1 MHENQETIE
10 SRLKSL
16 YSLSYRI
23 LGNGEDARDIVQ
35 EAYMTYRRQED
46 AGKLDK
52 VENLQA
58 WLYRVAGNLC
68 LDQLR
73 RRSRHS
79 LLLKDN
85 SGLLAGASRRT
96 AEDEAVAGD
105 DNERFE
111 RCLDALPPKDRLL
124 LEFFHDGLSYTQIAA
139 VLGIRPGTVGT
150 KLQRIRHRLIVML
163 KIKVTS

>member
-1 MHENQETIE
+1 MRENEEIIE
-10 SRLKSL
+10 SRLKRL
-16 YSLSYRI
+16 YSLAYRT
-23 LGNGEDARDIVQ
+23 LRNGEDARDIVQ
-35 EAYMTYRRQED
+35 EVYMAYRRQED

-73 RRSRHS
+73 RRSRHRR
-79 LLLKDN
+79 LLTGDP
-85 SGLLAGASRRT
+85 GLLAGSTRRT
-96 AEDEAVAGD
+96 AEDEAVDGD

-111 RCLDALPPKDRLL
+111 RCLDSLPPKDRLL
-124 LEFFHDGLSYTQIAA
+124 LEYFHDGLSYTQIAA

-150 KLQRIRHRLIVML
+150 KLQRIRHRLTAML
-163 KIKVTS
+163 KTKVTS